1 MCELVFDAEDDVA
14 VVSAISGF
22 ARAEAAA
29 AAGRFAAIHALM
41 EMRVTDDDERALWA
55 CDTWDACAAEI
66 GASLNISGRRASGQM
81 RIAQA
86 LHTRL
91 TRVFALLKA
100 GTITAR
106 TVSTICWRTRMVIDD
121 EPMAAIDRELATQA
135 ERWGAMSDARLD
147 QAIDKVLAEYDPDAL
162 DAFEAA
168 ARGRDVQ
175 FGKPEDETGT
185 CSMWGRLYRTDAA
198 LIKKRFTELTRHL
211 CADDPRSAGE
221 RRSDALGAMA
231 AEAGPLTCRCGN
243 PHCVGTTIKPT
254 RSAAVI
260 HVLADEQAI
269 AAARNN
275 IAVAKESTKAPTKV
289 PTGSPV
295 GTEVESPAGVAIAS
309 PEASAVGPADSP
321 AAAQGTSAGAVP
333 AAAPFRRPAAVLQ
346 GGGIVPQPLLQEL
359 LLNGAPVKPLTT
371 PPADPEPGYRPSAAL
386 AAFVRN
392 RDMFCRFP
400 GCTTPAQF
408 CDIDHAIAYPAGP
421 THPSDLRCLCRKDHL
436 LKTFW
441 TGEQGW
447 SDVQHPD
454 GTIVWT
460 APTGHTYTTYPGSRL
475 VFPHWDTT
483 TAPLPELLPPAPAP
497 APPSNRGNRELQMP
511 KRKRTRTTEE
521 AARIK
526 WARAQ
531 RDTS

>member
-1 MCELVFDAEDDVA
+1 DE
-14 VVSAISGF
+14 
-22 ARAEAAA
+22 
-29 AAGRFAAIHALM
+29 
-41 EMRVTDDDERALWA
+41 DERALWA

-66 GASLNISGRRASGQM
+66 GAALNISGRKASGQM
-81 RIAQA
+81 HMAQA

-91 TRVFALLKA
+91 PRVFTLLQA

-106 TVSTICWRTRMVIDD
+106 TASTICWRTRMVIDD
-121 EPMAAIDRELATQA
+121 EPMAAIDGELALA
-135 ERWGAMSDARLD
+135 ARRWGVMSDAQLD

-185 CSMWGRLYRTDAA
+185 CSMWGRLLKTDAA
-198 LIKKRFTELTRHL
+198 LIKKRFAELTRHL
-211 CADDPRSAGE
+211 CADDPRNAGE
-221 RRSDALGAMA
+221 RRSDAIGAIA
-231 AEAGPLTCRCGN
+231 AESGPLTCRCGN
-243 PHCVGTTIKPT
+243 PECVGAKVTPS

-260 HVLADEQAI
+260 YVLADERAI
-269 AAARNN
+269 TAARNN
-275 IAVAKESTKAPTKV
+275 IAAAKTATKT
-289 PTGSPV
+289 PTGSNA
-295 GTEVESPAGVAIAS
+295 GTEVESPAGGQA
-309 PEASAVGPADSP
+309 GSP
-321 AAAQGTSAGAVP
+321 AADTSATPP
-333 AAAPFRRPAAVLQ
+333 APPEIPIAPSAPSRRPAAVLQ
-346 GGGIVPQPLLQEL
+346 GGGIVPQPLLEEL
-359 LLNGAPVKPLTT
+359 LINGAPVKPMR
-371 PPADPEPGYRPSAAL
+371 PPPTDPEPGYRPSAAL

-408 CDIDHAIAYPAGP
+408 CDIDHAIAYPTGP
-421 THPSDLRCLCRKDHL
+421 THPSNLRCLCRKNHL

-460 APTGHTYTTYPGSRL
+460 APTGHTYTTHPGSRI

-483 TAPLPELLPPAPAP
+483 TA
-497 APPSNRGNRELQMP
+497 
-511 KRKRTRTTEE
+511 
-521 AARIK
+521 
-526 WARAQ
+526 
-531 RDTS
+531 